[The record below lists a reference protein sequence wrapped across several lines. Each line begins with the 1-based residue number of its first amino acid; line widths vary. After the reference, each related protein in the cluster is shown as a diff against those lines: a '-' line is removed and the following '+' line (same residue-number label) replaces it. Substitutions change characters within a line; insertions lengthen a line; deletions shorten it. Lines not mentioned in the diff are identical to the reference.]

1 MKRIATID
9 LREDKTKE
17 AAEEG
22 RVLITIAGDNDI
34 YISNEAGP
42 KYRRIY
48 TDCYVQVYHDRFIS
62 FDSEHDYSF
71 WIENIVKDYLFERG
85 IIYTSDYGRLKIALE
100 KVIG

>member
-34 YISNEAGP
+34 YISSEAGP

-71 WIENIVKDYLFERG
+71 WIENLVKDYLFERG
-85 IIYTSDYGRLKIALE
+85 IIYTSDYGRLKISQ
-100 KVIG
+100 K